1 MNWTAEQILKLA
13 PDAASAKAAQG
24 LLAPKKW
31 TSLGVNETA
40 IWGACQGSGSNP
52 YQTQIDLA
60 EPAFKCSCPS
70 RKFPCKHGLA
80 LFLLFAEQPSLFA
93 KTSAPDTVASWLKGR
108 SDRAA
113 KKETAATTK
122 SKEPKDPES
131 QAKTAARRLDR
142 VKDGALELQRW
153 LEDLV
158 RSGLAGN
165 LSRGTA
171 SWESQAARLVDAQAP
186 GLARLLKEAAVLG
199 TREGWQ
205 ERLLEQ
211 IALLHLLLEG
221 FRRSATLPEDLQDE
235 IQSLIGWKQ
244 DQEELMQDTGIV
256 DEWKVL
262 GQRTLLEDRLQVQ
275 RTWLKGKNS
284 AREAMVLAFA
294 YGNQAPFS
302 GLLPGTCFDG
312 ELVFFPGR
320 MGLRALV
327 KTRSETT
334 RQLHRLPGEPIAS
347 SVAKWSVRKANCPWL
362 ERFPFEL
369 SRVVPATSHG
379 RWWIIDEAKVELPL
393 SPFRDMW
400 KLVALS
406 GGHPVTLFGE
416 WDGHSLSPVS
426 ACVEERF
433 VELNA

>member
-1 MNWTAEQILKLA
+1 MHWTPEQILKLA

-52 YQTQIDLA
+52 YQTQIDLT

-93 KTSAPDTVASWLKGR
+93 KTAPPDTVASWLKGR

-122 SKEPKDPES
+122 SKDPKDPES

-153 LEDLV
+153 LEDMV
-158 RSGLAGN
+158 RTGLAGN

-171 SWESQAARLVDAQAP
+171 PWESQAVRLVDAQAP
-186 GLARLLKEAAVLG
+186 GLARLLKETAVLS

-211 IALLHLLLEG
+211 MALLYLLLEG
-221 FRRSATLPEDLQDE
+221 FRRSAALPEDLQDE

-244 DQEELMQDTGIV
+244 DQQELLQDVGIA
-256 DEWKVL
+256 DEWNVL

-275 RTWLKGKNS
+275 RTWLKGTS
-284 AREAMVLAFA
+284 TGREAMIVAFA

-302 GLLPGTCFDG
+302 GMIPGTCFDG

-320 MGLRALV
+320 LGLRALV
-327 KTRSETT
+327 KTRSEAT
-334 RQLHRLPGEPIAS
+334 RQLQKLPGESIARA
-347 SVAKWSVRKANCPWL
+347 VARWSERKANCPWL

-369 SRVVPATSHG
+369 GRVVPATAHG
-379 RWWIIDEAKVELPL
+379 HWWIIDEAKAELPL
-393 SPFRDMW
+393 SPFRDVW

-406 GGHPVTLFGE
+406 GGHPIALFAE
-416 WDGHSLSPVS
+416 WDGHSLLPVS

>member
-1 MNWTAEQILKLA
+1 LNWTAEQILKLA

-93 KTSAPDTVASWLKGR
+93 RTSAPDTVASWLKGR

-122 SKEPKDPES
+122 SKEPKNPES

-244 DQEELMQDTGIV
+244 DQQELMQNTGIV

-262 GQRTLLEDRLQVQ
+262 GQRTLLEDRLQV
-275 RTWLKGKNS
+275 
-284 AREAMVLAFA
+284 
-294 YGNQAPFS
+294 
-302 GLLPGTCFDG
+302 
-312 ELVFFPGR
+312 
-320 MGLRALV
+320 
-327 KTRSETT
+327 
-334 RQLHRLPGEPIAS
+334 HRLPHRPRFDVGC
-347 SVAKWSVRKANCPWL
+347 R
-362 ERFPFEL
+362 ERF
-369 SRVVPATSHG
+369 AQ
-379 RWWIIDEAKVELPL
+379 
-393 SPFRDMW
+393 FR
-400 KLVALS
+400 
-406 GGHPVTLFGE
+406 
-416 WDGHSLSPVS
+416 
-426 ACVEERF
+426 
-433 VELNA
+433 

>member
-1 MNWTAEQILKLA
+1 
-13 PDAASAKAAQG
+13 
-24 LLAPKKW
+24 LAPKKW

-131 QAKTAARRLDR
+131 QAKTAARRFDR

-171 SWESQAARLVDAQAP
+171 SWESQAARLMDAQAP

-221 FRRSATLPEDLQDE
+221 FRRSATLPEDLQAE

-244 DQEELMQDTGIV
+244 DQQELMQDTGIV

-275 RTWLKGKNS
+275 RT
-284 AREAMVLAFA
+284 
-294 YGNQAPFS
+294 
-302 GLLPGTCFDG
+302 C
-312 ELVFFPGR
+312 PGR
-320 MGLRALV
+320 R
-327 KTRSETT
+327 R
-334 RQLHRLPGEPIAS
+334 
-347 SVAKWSVRKANCPWL
+347 
-362 ERFPFEL
+362 
-369 SRVVPATSHG
+369 
-379 RWWIIDEAKVELPL
+379 
-393 SPFRDMW
+393 
-400 KLVALS
+400 
-406 GGHPVTLFGE
+406 
-416 WDGHSLSPVS
+416 
-426 ACVEERF
+426 
-433 VELNA
+433 